1 MDYAACNVVYVDR
14 TAQEDRLV
22 RREDATST
30 AGSDADIAPSSSPL
44 EKNLQTLLGTFS
56 EGIFNSSLFGD
67 ITDLLS
73 SHLYLWQILY
83 IKVVRIESILYRR
96 INTYSRPNR
105 YTLRRRIQ
113 RATLEKFTDT
123 FSKFEAA

>member
-22 RREDATST
+22 RREDVTSI
-30 AGSDADIAPSSSPL
+30 AGGDADIAPSPFPL
-44 EKNLQTLLGTFS
+44 ERNLQTLLGTFS
-56 EGIFNSSLFGD
+56 EGIFSSSLFGD
-67 ITDLLS
+67 ITDFLS

-83 IKVVRIESILYRR
+83 IKALRIKSILYRR
-96 INTYSRPNR
+96 INTYPRPNR

-113 RATLEKFTDT
+113 RATLEKSTDT
-123 FSKFEAA
+123 FPKFEAA